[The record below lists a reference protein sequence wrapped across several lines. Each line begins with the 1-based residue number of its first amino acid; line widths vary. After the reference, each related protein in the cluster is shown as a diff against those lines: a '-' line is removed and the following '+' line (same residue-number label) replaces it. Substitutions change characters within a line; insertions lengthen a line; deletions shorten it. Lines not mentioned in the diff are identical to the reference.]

1 MFSRIRR
8 YQLSRLVAIQERFI
22 VDLLIIPSIEQTTVQ
37 FSDVIVKKRLSLYL
51 TACGLLLAGVS
62 VSVPGLAQTKALAML
77 DGLSKG
83 EWTVRVRDGSQPR
96 KICVRTGEELI
107 QLLHDEQNC
116 SRFVVEDSA
125 QSVTVQYTCRG
136 NGYGRTSIRR
146 ETSGLVQVDSQ
157 GISDGQPFDVSAEA
171 RLTGTCG

>member
-1 MFSRIRR
+1 M
-8 YQLSRLVAIQERFI
+8 
-22 VDLLIIPSIEQTTVQ
+22 P
-37 FSDVIVKKRLSLYL
+37 
-51 TACGLLLAGVS
+51 GV
-62 VSVPGLAQTKALAML
+62 AQTKALAML

-125 QSVTVQYTCRG
+125 QSVTVQYT
-136 NGYGRTSIRR
+136 
-146 ETSGLVQVDSQ
+146 
-157 GISDGQPFDVSAEA
+157 
-171 RLTGTCG
+171 